1 MKMTDEELEYCNNDV
16 IVLEEALHNISV
28 SEANKKMY
36 KKGIVIMKMS
46 LKTDIVILVSTII
59 LAVLFG
65 FALKDVSNYQY
76 QIDWE
81 EVMNDEG

>member
-1 MKMTDEELEYCNNDV
+1 
-16 IVLEEALHNISV
+16 
-28 SEANKKMY
+28 
-36 KKGIVIMKMS
+36 MKMS
-46 LKTDIVILVSTII
+46 LKTAIVILVSTII

-65 FALKDVSNYQY
+65 FALKDVSNCQY